1 VGSSGGGSGSGPG
14 VGARGRSH
22 FDFCIL
28 HFDFNSI
35 LDGVRIEVKVQN
47 AKCKSQNGGQNGG
60 DP

>member
-1 VGSSGGGSGSGPG
+1 VREGDLILTF
-14 VGARGRSH
+14 A
-22 FDFCIL
+22 FCIL

-47 AKCKSQNGGQNGG
+47 AKSQNGGQNGG